1 MIKKKPLLR
10 LMLALGLL
18 IPTFYA
24 CNNDDDNPIGSQTLT
39 IGSITPREGP
49 VNTVIE
55 IKGGNYIAPVTVKF
69 GNKEVK
75 PSDIA
80 SEVIMVTVPSDL
92 PLGEISVTVTANG
105 LTSNAVTFTVT
116 EPTGPA
122 PQIGSLAPSRG
133 AVGASVTING
143 ANFGDAPVVKFGNVE
158 ASATAVSDNAIT
170 VTVPTT
176 VPVGEVPVTVVAG
189 GRASSPVTFVITEV
203 IQGFTVV
210 NAIEAQDDLPSL
222 EAALKA
228 ANLIETLQSDTFTV
242 FAPNNAAFDALV
254 KAQGVTDLDALV
266 AKLGTETLSAI
277 LQAHV
282 ISGSLKAENLR
293 DRSVLTTLSGS
304 TITITND
311 GQDNITVNGAKVLEA
326 DLLADNGVV
335 HVIDSVINLSAANTA
350 ANGFTVTIENL
361 STPSDF
367 YQSGVFDTPVNTEK
381 QGAASPGE
389 SYAFSFY
396 APRSLDGVVP
406 KLSFVTMFTNSNDL
420 FLAPSQD
427 GLALYDANGVA
438 ITGDI
443 TGEIALWDLGT
454 EVNEEPG
461 GPNQPAQARNAG
473 TAEEGNIVRV
483 PLTADGTALD
493 VANITTNYPLVS
505 QLVSVS
511 ISNEGPK
518 FTVTINNLSGS
529 TAVPGG
535 VSPGVYA
542 VHSGPTPFFSENGR
556 GGSLGLKAVAEDGDI
571 EQLEEQARFR
581 TGFVVP
587 LSPVVYALHARDVTP
602 LFTTGEA
609 DRGQGLEALA
619 EDGSPATLA
628 ANLPNVIG
636 VESVGVEGTAPL
648 APGQPW
654 SFTLNADA
662 GDHLSLVSMYVQS
675 NDLFFTFPEN
685 GIALFNENGRPVN
698 GDVSPRLLLYDA
710 GTEVNQYPGAGPD
723 QAPRQSGANVG
734 KADPNNTVRRVPTD
748 EMTPYDGYV
757 YRPVRELVRIRIE
770 PNP

>member
-1 MIKKKPLLR
+1 MMKKPLLQ
-10 LMLALGLL
+10 LILALGLL
-18 IPTFYA
+18 IPAFYG
-24 CNNDDDNPIGSQTLT
+24 CNNDDDNPVVPQTLT
-39 IGSITPREGP
+39 IGNITPSEGP
-49 VNTVIE
+49 VNTVIK
-55 IKGGNYIAPVTVKF
+55 IKGGSYVEPAVVKF
-69 GNKEVK
+69 GDREVK

-80 SEVIMVTVPSDL
+80 TEEITVTVPSDL
-92 PLGEISVTVTANG
+92 PLGEISITVTSGG
-105 LTSNAVTFTVT
+105 LTSNAVTFTVI

-133 AVGASVTING
+133 PVGASVTING

-158 ASATAVSDNAIT
+158 AAASAVSNNAIT

-189 GRASSPVTFVITEV
+189 GRASSPVTFVVTEV
-203 IQGFTVV
+203 IQGYTTVS
-210 NAIEAQDDLPSL
+210 AIEAQDNLTSL

-228 ANLIETLQSDTFTV
+228 ANLIEILQSDTFTV
-242 FAPNNAAFDALV
+242 FAPNNAAFDALIQ
-254 KAQGVTDLDALV
+254 AQEVNDLDALV

-282 ISGSLKAENLR
+282 VSGVLKAENLR

-311 GQDNITVNGAKVLEA
+311 GQNITVNGAKVLES
-326 DLLADNGVV
+326 DLMADNGVV

-367 YQSGVFDTPVNTEK
+367 YQSGVFNTPVNTEK
-381 QGAASPGE
+381 LGAASPGE

-406 KLSFVTMFTNSNDL
+406 KLSFVTMFTTSNDL
-420 FLAPSQD
+420 FLAPSQN
-427 GLALYDANGVA
+427 GIALYDASGTA

-443 TGEIALWDLGT
+443 TSEITLWDLGT

-461 GPNQPAQARNAG
+461 GPNQPAQALNAG
-473 TAEEGNIVRV
+473 TAEGGNIVRV
-483 PLTADGTALD
+483 LPTADGTALD
-493 VANITTNYPLVS
+493 VANITTDYPLVS

-529 TAVPGG
+529 TAVSGG

-556 GGSLGLKAVAEDGDI
+556 DGGFGLKAVAEDGDT
-571 EQLEEQARFR
+571 EQLGEQARFR
-581 TGFVVP
+581 TGLVVP
-587 LSPVVYALHARDVTP
+587 LSPIVYALHARDVAP

-609 DRGQGLEALA
+609 DRGQGLETLA
-619 EDGSPATLA
+619 EDGNPATLA
-628 ANLPNVIG
+628 ANLPNVTG
-636 VESVGVEGTAPL
+636 VESVGMVGTAPL
-648 APGQPW
+648 APRQVY
-654 SFTLNADA
+654 SFTLDADA
-662 GDHLSLVSMYVQS
+662 GDHLSLASMYVQS
-675 NDLFFTFPEN
+675 NDLFFTFPDN
-685 GIALFNENGRPVN
+685 GIALFNENGRPIN

-710 GTEVNQYPGAGPD
+710 GTEINQYPGAGPD

-734 KADPNNTVRRVPTD
+734 EVDPDNTVRRVPTD